1 MAAALLLVLFRR
13 NMGVG
18 NSNPKQLNVSVKWVE
33 KWTDST
39 SAVHFKSG
47 VLL

>member
-1 MAAALLLVLFRR
+1 MNIRK
-13 NMGVG
+13 
-18 NSNPKQLNVSVKWVE
+18 PTDVSVKWVE
-33 KWTDST
+33 KWTDSA